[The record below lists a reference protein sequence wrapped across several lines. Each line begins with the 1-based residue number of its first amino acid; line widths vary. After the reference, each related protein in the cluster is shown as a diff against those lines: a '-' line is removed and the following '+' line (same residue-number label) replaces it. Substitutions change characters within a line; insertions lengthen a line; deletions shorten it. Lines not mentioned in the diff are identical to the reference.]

1 LEFPVVFVIGVEKDI
16 LPHIRSMEEPDGEEE
31 ERRLFYVAMTR
42 SEKMLFV
49 SSCRRRKIGGFG
61 YHYRTCQPS
70 PFLKESGL
78 IK

>member
-1 LEFPVVFVIGVEKDI
+1 VVFVVGVEKDI
-16 LPHIRSMEEPDGEEE
+16 LPHIRSITEPDGEEE

-61 YHYRTCQPS
+61 NNYKVCYPS
-70 PFLKESGL
+70 PFLKEAGL
-78 IK
+78 VK